1 MGKPYS
7 DDLRRKVLQR
17 YEKGQDTLEEVAEEF
32 GVSLGWVNKISAAF
46 GQTGRMERPL
56 PARVGRKRKATPEI
70 EQFVSQAVQEQ
81 PDMTLAELQVLLYE
95 KRGLELSVGALW
107 NLLDRL
113 GLRFKK
119 NSARQRAGSGKSAAS
134 AA

>member
-1 MGKPYS
+1 MPHAYS

-17 YEKGQDTLEEVAEEF
+17 HAEGEERLEDLAERF
-32 GVSLGWVNKISAAF
+32 GVSLGWVCKISSAYTR
-46 GQTGRMERPL
+46 TGKMERQL
-56 PARVGRKRKATPEI
+56 PVGVGRKRKATPEI
-70 EQFVSQAVQEQ
+70 EKLVGEAIRARS
-81 PDMTLAELQVLLYE
+81 DITLAELQIMLYE
-95 KRGLELSVGALW
+95 KQRLELSIGALW

-119 NSARQRAGSGKSAAS
+119 KPAPQSAGSGKSAKP